1 MNLKYQF
8 NKNQFNMFKKP
19 SSFFMPFGIAMFGAL
34 GVMAIII
41 MGMFSGEG
49 YNRDFTQEEWIG
61 SIFGF
66 LIFAT
71 FLPLTLANYVGY
83 LSVVF
88 E

>member
-1 MNLKYQF
+1 
-8 NKNQFNMFKKP
+8 
-19 SSFFMPFGIAMFGAL
+19 MPFGLAMFGAL

-49 YNRDFTQEEWIG
+49 YNHDFTQEEWIG
-61 SIFGF
+61 LIFGF

-83 LSVVF
+83 LSKQVF
-88 E
+88 EEHEKRIEELEKKFKGE